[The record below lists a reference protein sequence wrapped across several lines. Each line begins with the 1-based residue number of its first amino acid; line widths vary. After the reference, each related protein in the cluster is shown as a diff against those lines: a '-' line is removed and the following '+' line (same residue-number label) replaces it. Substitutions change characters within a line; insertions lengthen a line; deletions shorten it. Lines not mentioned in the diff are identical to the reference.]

1 MKKVDFSEFDYIFG
15 MDDDNID
22 DLKSMA
28 PNQCKAKVELL
39 GSYDPEGE
47 RIIRDPYY
55 VSFYLLAG
63 LCHLDSFYFHSS
75 SFLILFICP
84 TGQWRSRL

>member
-1 MKKVDFSEFDYIFG
+1 MKKVDFSEFDDIFG

-28 PNQCKAKVELL
+28 PSQCKAKVELL
-39 GSYDPEGE
+39 GTYDPDGE

-55 VSFYLLAG
+55 VSLLV
-63 LCHLDSFYFHSS
+63 SPN
-75 SFLILFICP
+75 LI
-84 TGQWRSRL
+84 TR